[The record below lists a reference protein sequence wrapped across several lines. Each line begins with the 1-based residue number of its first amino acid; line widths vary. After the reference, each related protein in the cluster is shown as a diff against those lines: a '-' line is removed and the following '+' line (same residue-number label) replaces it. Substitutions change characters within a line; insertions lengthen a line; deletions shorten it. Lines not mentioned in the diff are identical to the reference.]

1 MYYENCTNPQF
12 VYTLRYRR
20 LDDEDS
26 VAVFGHKP
34 TKKDVAEYLA
44 DNLDFELIDLDTFKD
59 HSRGDEVIVKVT
71 YDYFPRGHKNDLEF
85 VAGYDDDDGAYF
97 YCNIEQTF
105 VNNKIHYEDFSCVAY
120 LENSAAELIGI
131 FKGDED
137 YEKAIP
143 AIEKLAEL
151 EGRISTESCYLEPDE
166 IKGYID
172 RDPHLCV
179 YDIDEFIRKINA
191 QIKELELEQLMEDRD
206 QQAEDDY
213 WDSHP
218 MEAMKRRQA
227 NDS

>member
-1 MYYENCTNPQF
+1 MNKNPQF

-34 TKKDVAEYLA
+34 TKRDVAEYLA
-44 DNLDFELIDLDTFKD
+44 DNLNFELIDLDTFKD
-59 HSRGDEVIVKVT
+59 RSYGKEVIVKVH
-71 YDYFPRGHKNDLEF
+71 YDYFPKSNDLGIQF
-85 VAGYDDDDGAYF
+85 VAGYDDVNGSMQQAYF
-97 YCNIEQTF
+97 YCNVDQTF
-105 VNNKIHYEDFSCVAY
+105 VNNSIHYADFSCVAY
-120 LENSAAELIGI
+120 LENSAAEIIGI

-166 IKGYID
+166 IKDYID
-172 RDPHLCV
+172 REPHLCV

>member
-1 MYYENCTNPQF
+1 MNKNPQF

-34 TKKDVAEYLA
+34 TKRDVAEYLA
-44 DNLDFELIDLDTFKD
+44 YNLNFILIDLDTFKD
-59 HSRGDEVIVKVT
+59 DSCGNADIVKLS
-71 YDYFPRGHKNDLEF
+71 YDYFPKSNDLEF
-85 VAGYDDDDGAYF
+85 VAGYDDVHGSMQQAYF

-105 VNNKIHYEDFSCVAY
+105 VNNKVHYEDFSCVAY

-166 IKGYID
+166 IKPYID
-172 RDPHLCV
+172 REPHLCV

-191 QIKELELEQLMEDRD
+191 QIKELELEQLMEEKD
-206 QQAEDDY
+206 QQAEDEY

-218 MEAMKRRQA
+218 MEAMKRRQS